1 MKQNIEK
8 LIIKSLIKTQKPYLT
23 AQELADII
31 HVSRRTIFN
40 NLSKVKEICEKSG
53 CFLISVKSKGYR
65 IEGVEKIHANLNLEK
80 VDRIKPFNK
89 EYILYILYL
98 LLSEEDEIHISEL
111 SEILFLSRPTVYKI
125 LDDIAK
131 WFARYDL
138 KLEVSRKGI
147 KVENGEKR
155 RRDAIKDWLNE
166 TEKFLNVNGSLNVLK
181 LNKCFSDFMIIED
194 ELALD
199 LVKRVSDSNK
209 LFLSQYE
216 LNNMAY
222 LLEAML
228 YQICSHKY
236 VTVRKR
242 TLDLC
247 LEFFTEEKFN
257 YAIYLVETATN
268 ISVSENEMA
277 FFLISLLN
285 NSYIEDRSLKR
296 RMQETEIDKELIA
309 KMLDYL
315 RIHLNIDDVDYM
327 ELINEIEYIIKR
339 EILFKIKAD
348 RGESSEH
355 YRTILKK
362 YQSSVIMAQEL
373 FEIISEFYS
382 IEYDEKTICNIA
394 FTIMSITH
402 KNKKNVKTILFH
414 NCDIFEFN
422 FVFLS
427 LNNFPYISLLFSTD
441 NIDELES
448 YLRMNDIDL
457 IITTTDLE
465 NKTIPILKISKVFG
479 GKEIIENFKYINQIY
494 QNVNFRRIIKGID
507 LNRKK

>member
-1 MKQNIEK
+1 M
-8 LIIKSLIKTQKPYLT
+8 
-23 AQELADII
+23 
-31 HVSRRTIFN
+31 
-40 NLSKVKEICEKSG
+40 
-53 CFLISVKSKGYR
+53 
-65 IEGVEKIHANLNLEK
+65 
-80 VDRIKPFNK
+80 
-89 EYILYILYL
+89 
-98 LLSEEDEIHISEL
+98 LSEEDEIHISEL

-125 LDDIAK
+125 LDDIAN

-181 LNKCFSDFMIIED
+181 LNKCFSDFMIIEY

-216 LNNMAY
+216 LNNMTY

-228 YQICSHKY
+228 YQINSHKY
-236 VTVRKR
+236 VTIRKR

-257 YAIYLVETATN
+257 YAIYVVETATN

-296 RMQETEIDKELIA
+296 RMQETEIDKELMD

-315 RIHLNIDDVDYM
+315 RIHLNIDDVDYIK
-327 ELINEIEYIIKR
+327 LINEIEYIIKR

-355 YRTILKK
+355 
-362 YQSSVIMAQEL
+362 
-373 FEIISEFYS
+373 
-382 IEYDEKTICNIA
+382 
-394 FTIMSITH
+394 
-402 KNKKNVKTILFH
+402 
-414 NCDIFEFN
+414 
-422 FVFLS
+422 
-427 LNNFPYISLLFSTD
+427 
-441 NIDELES
+441 
-448 YLRMNDIDL
+448 
-457 IITTTDLE
+457 
-465 NKTIPILKISKVFG
+465 
-479 GKEIIENFKYINQIY
+479 
-494 QNVNFRRIIKGID
+494 
-507 LNRKK
+507 